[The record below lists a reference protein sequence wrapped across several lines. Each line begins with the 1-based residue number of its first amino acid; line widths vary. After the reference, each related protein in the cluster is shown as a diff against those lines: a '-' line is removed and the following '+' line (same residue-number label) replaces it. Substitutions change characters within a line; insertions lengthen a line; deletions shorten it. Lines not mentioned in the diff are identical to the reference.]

1 MTRSRRTTATGL
13 TDENTTMKQ
22 SLTLFTMA
30 LALATCAAKPTPDA
44 APPSETPPPEPVAV
58 DATPAPPLEPM
69 PADAEPPPPPAATK
83 DLLTTA
89 ADAGSFTT
97 LLSAVEAAG
106 LTETLKGPGP
116 FTLFAPDD
124 EAFAKLPKGELDRL
138 IKDKK
143 KLAAVLGYHVI
154 SGNAIEASEVAKMTS
169 ASTVAGPQI
178 TIDATSGSVKLN
190 GTTSV
195 RSADIKTTNGVIHV
209 IDTVLM
215 PPKKAKK

>member
-1 MTRSRRTTATGL
+1 MKHASILFAT
-13 TDENTTMKQ
+13 
-22 SLTLFTMA
+22 A
-30 LALATCAAKPTPDA
+30 LALAACAAKPIPDA

-58 DATPAPPLEPM
+58 DATLAPPLEPM
-69 PADAEPPPPPAATK
+69 PAEAEPPPAPAASK
-83 DLLTTA
+83 DILETA
-89 ADAGSFTT
+89 AEAGSFTT

-106 LTETLKGPGP
+106 LTERLKGPGP

-124 EAFAKLPKGELDRL
+124 EAFAKLPKVELDRL

-143 KLAAVLGYHVI
+143 KIAALIEYHLV
-154 SGNAIEASEVAKMTS
+154 SGNAIEATEVAKMTS

-190 GTTSV
+190 GVASV
-195 RSADIKTTNGVIHV
+195 RSADIKATNGVIHV
-209 IDTVLM
+209 IDFVLK